1 MNYRLLIPRGVYRSF
16 GRCAGWLFVHLSLL
30 LLFVAGSSP
39 PLFGQTLPQNEACTD
54 VQDNPAPLA
63 PGEVLGRPM
72 KANQRHIF
80 RIKLMQQQYARVT
93 VDQKGVD
100 VVIKLFDPNHSGL
113 VERDSPNGKFGPE
126 AISIIAQLTGT
137 YYVEVCASKT
147 QPVGSYELKLEGPQS
162 SNAADAKR
170 IMAEGML
177 MQGHELLQQQTT
189 DARALAIKQ
198 FESARQLFKELAD
211 AREEGYAL
219 CNTAEIFRA
228 LKNFPKAMKHLDQ
241 ALSRL
246 TEAQDVSGQAYVL
259 NEMGAAY
266 RELDVRR
273 KALEKYAR
281 AIELRRSIG
290 DRWGEAQ
297 LLNNIGLVYSL
308 IGEQQNSIASSELAL
323 ALWRDLNDR
332 ANEMNTLNNIA
343 KANVDLGNF
352 SVAFQQLQEVLKYC
366 AEGKAVWRLEPSA
379 RNSLGIIHD
388 TWGTPNEA
396 LTQYELALKVFR
408 EKGDKKN
415 EANTLNNAGMVFAG
429 LNDADSALDKFQEA
443 LTIGSQNVGS
453 QTASFGEEAVTRS
466 NIGYAQ
472 MLLGNYP
479 AALKELDQAQRLSRA
494 SEDPRFEAFTLTRMG
509 MAYVA
514 MTQWDQAIASYNH
527 ALEIQNRIEDSRG
540 QAITLDKIG
549 EFYSLV
555 NQPAL
560 ALKNYRQALEGWRS
574 VSDAQGE
581 AVSLYGIA
589 RVERNQNHFT
599 EARDRVM
606 EAIAKVESLRTKM
619 TSHRLRMIY
628 YEARQDF
635 FELEIDV
642 RMRLYYAT
650 RSTTELESALF
661 ASERARARNLLD
673 LLAESRVDIRQGV
686 SPNLLERERTQ
697 RTLLTEKLTQF
708 QRLSSGKFTAA
719 QRNAADNEIK
729 ELTREH
735 DQTQS
740 EIRKQ
745 SPRYAALTQP
755 QPLRPAQ
762 IQQLL
767 DEDTILLQYALGEK
781 RSYLWVVTPTDI
793 LPYVLPG
800 EAQIKKAAE
809 RFRTSLRAWEKRE
822 SDDAPRYVA
831 RLQNAPANYRKEALK
846 LSNIVLAPGRSK
858 IGNKRLVIIAD
869 GELQYVP
876 FGALLV
882 RNEMRP
888 LAPVPLIVNHE
899 IVYQPSASALALI
912 REAPRTDATKT
923 VAVLA
928 DPVFSK
934 TDNRVAALKDS
945 KTEPNVVASSR
956 ELKRALRDAG
966 DTASVDGSFRL
977 DRLDYSRGEADA
989 IIAAAPPRS
998 SLKALDFDASRA
1010 HVLSPELKQFRIV
1023 HLATHGI
1030 LNGNH
1035 PELSGLVFS
1044 LVDERGQPEDGFLKL
1059 SDIYNMDLPLDM
1071 IVLSACQSG
1080 VGKRVRGEGLVG
1092 LTRGFMHAGAAR
1104 VVASLWNVQ
1113 DEATAEL
1120 MKRFYHYLL
1129 QKNMPAAA
1137 ALRRAQ
1143 LDLMEARGA
1152 TNPYYWAGFVLQ
1164 GEWK

>member
-1 MNYRLLIPRGVYRSF
+1 MKNRRLIPRVTHRPF
-16 GRCAGWLFVHLSLL
+16 GRCNAATFLRVPVLL
-30 LLFVAGSSP
+30 LLLLVASSTAS
-39 PLFGQTLPQNEACTD
+39 FSQTPLPQNSSCTD
-54 VQDNPAPLA
+54 VQDNPEPLTSNTN
-63 PGEVLGRPM
+63 LTRPI
-72 KANQRHIF
+72 KANERHIF
-80 RIKLMQQQYARVT
+80 RVALTPQQYAHVT
-93 VDQKGVD
+93 IDQKGVD
-100 VVIKLFDPNHSGL
+100 VSVRLFNPNRVLL
-113 VERDSPNGKFGPE
+113 VERDSPNGKYGPE
-126 AISIIAQLTGT
+126 AVSTVAQLDGS
-137 YYVEVCASKT
+137 YLVEVCASRS
-147 QPVGSYELKLEGPQS
+147 QPVGSFDLKLDGPRQGNSADDQRVLAERAHWEGLKLAQQGTKES
-162 SNAADAKR
+162 RTLAIEQFKNAAQR
-170 IMAEGML
+170 F
-177 MQGHELLQQQTT
+177 HELGDT
-189 DARALAIKQ
+189 
-198 FESARQLFKELAD
+198 
-211 AREEGYAL
+211 REEGYAL
-219 CNTAEIFRA
+219 CQVGEMFLA
-228 LKNFPKAMKHLDQ
+228 LRNFSEAMNYLNQ
-241 ALSRL
+241 SLSRL
-246 TEAQDVSGQAYVL
+246 AEAQDASGQAYDL
-259 NEMGAAY
+259 NTMGAAY
-266 RELDVRR
+266 RDLDVKS
-273 KALEKYAR
+273 KALDKYAR
-281 AIELRRSIG
+281 AIELRKTIG

-297 LLNNIGLVYSL
+297 LHNNAGVVYTM
-308 IGEQQNSIASSELAL
+308 IAEQQKSIASSELAL
-323 ALWRDLNDR
+323 ALWRQLNDR
-332 ANEMNTLNNIA
+332 GNEMNTLNNIA
-343 KANVDLGNF
+343 KANLELGNL
-352 SVAFQQLQEVLKYC
+352 SVAFQQITEVLNYC
-366 AEGKAVWRLEPSA
+366 GQPDARCGFEPSA
-379 RNSLGIIHD
+379 RNTLGVIYD
-388 TWGTPNEA
+388 SWGDPTEA
-396 LTQYELALKVFR
+396 LTQYEQVLRIFR
-408 EKGDKKN
+408 ARGDRRN
-415 EANTLNNAGMVFAG
+415 EVNTLNNIAMVYAGIG
-429 LNDADSALDKFQEA
+429 DGPSAVDELQEA
-443 LTIGSQNVGS
+443 LSVGS
-453 QTASFGEEAVTRS
+453 QTPNFTGEGVTRS
-466 NIGYAQ
+466 NLGYAH
-472 MLLGNYP
+472 MLTGNYTG
-479 AALKELDQAQRLSRA
+479 ALEELDQAQRQSSA
-494 SEDPRFEAFTLTRMG
+494 AEDPRFEAYTLLRTG
-509 MAYVA
+509 MAHVA
-514 MTQWDQAIASYNH
+514 LNHMTQAITAYNQ
-527 ALEIQNRIEDSRG
+527 ALEIQNRIEDRLG
-540 QAITLDKIG
+540 QAITLDKIA
-549 EFYSLV
+549 EYYRLV

-560 ALKNYRQALEGWRS
+560 ALKNYRGALEFWRS
-574 VSDAQGE
+574 VNNDQGE
-581 AVSLYGIA
+581 ALSLYGIA
-589 RVERNQNHFT
+589 RVERDQNHLT

-635 FELEIDV
+635 FELEIDI
-642 RMRLYYAT
+642 RMRLYSAT
-650 RSTTELESALF
+650 RSRTELESALF

-686 SPNLLERERTQ
+686 SPDLLQRERTQ
-697 RTLLTEKLTQF
+697 RTLLAEKLTQF
-708 QRLSSGKFTAA
+708 QKMSSGKFTAS

-729 ELTREH
+729 ELTRGH
-735 DQTQS
+735 DQTQA

-755 QPLRPAQ
+755 QPLKPAQ

-767 DEDTILLQYALGEK
+767 DENTILLQYALGEK
-781 RSYLWVVTPTDI
+781 RSYLWVVTPTEI

-809 RFRTSLRAWEKRE
+809 SFRTSLRAWERR
-822 SDDAPRYVA
+822 STDDALKYVA
-831 RLQNAPANYRKEALK
+831 RLQNAPANYRREALN
-846 LSNIVLAPGRSK
+846 LSSIVLAPALSK

-882 RNEMRP
+882 RNETRP

-912 REAPRTDATKT
+912 REAPRTEATKT

-934 TDNRVAALKDS
+934 SDNRVVALKDS
-945 KTEPNVVASSR
+945 KTEPTVVASSR
-956 ELKRALRDAG
+956 DLKRALRDAG

-977 DRLDYSRGEADA
+977 DRLDYSRAEADA
-989 IIAAAPPRS
+989 IIAAAPPGS

-1010 HVLSPELKQFRIV
+1010 HVLSPELKQFRMV

-1044 LVDERGQPEDGFLKL
+1044 LVDQRGQPEDGFLKL

-1152 TNPYYWAGFVLQ
+1152 TSPYYWAGFVLQ